1 MIIHV
6 LLVLPIAL
14 LLFSDYPCST
24 RSTHSS
30 TSFQCSTRST
40 HSSTSFQ
47 WLSMFY
53 SFYPYLYF
61 FSVIIHVLLVLPIAL
76 LLFSD
81 YPLVLPISLLLFS
94 DYPCSTRSTHSSTS
108 FQWLSM
114 FYSFYPYLYF
124 FSVIIHVLLVLPIL
138 LFSDYLYFFSVI
150 IHVLLVLPIA
160 LLLFSDYPCSTRSTH
175 ISTSFQWLSMFYSFY
190 P

>member
-6 LLVLPIAL
+6 L
-14 LLFSDYPCST
+14 
-24 RSTHSS
+24 
-30 TSFQCSTRST
+30 
-40 HSSTSFQ
+40 
-47 WLSMFY
+47 
-53 SFYPYLYF
+53 
-61 FSVIIHVLLVLPIAL
+61 
-76 LLFSD
+76 
-81 YPLVLPISLLLFS
+81 LVLPISLLLFS

-114 FYSFYPYLYF
+114 FYSSYPCLYF
-124 FSVIIHVLLVLPIL
+124 FSVIIHVLLVLPIALL
-138 LFSDYLYFFSVI
+138 LFSNYPCSTRSTHISTVFSDYPCSTRPTHISTSFQWLSMYYSSYPYLYFFSVI

-190 P
+190 Q

>member
-6 LLVLPIAL
+6 L
-14 LLFSDYPCST
+14 
-24 RSTHSS
+24 
-30 TSFQCSTRST
+30 
-40 HSSTSFQ
+40 
-47 WLSMFY
+47 
-53 SFYPYLYF
+53 
-61 FSVIIHVLLVLPIAL
+61 
-76 LLFSD
+76 
-81 YPLVLPISLLLFS
+81 LVLPISLLLFS

-124 FSVIIHVLLVLPIL
+124 FSVIIHVLLVLSSTSFQWLSMFYSFYP
-138 LFSDYLYFFSVI
+138 YLYFSLSVI

-160 LLLFSDYPCSTRSTH
+160 LLLFSVLLVLPIVCFFSVLSMFYSFYPYFYFFSVIIHGLPIYLSFQDYPCSTRSTH
-175 ISTSFQWLSMFYSFY
+175 SSTSYQWLSMFYSFY

>member
-6 LLVLPIAL
+6 L
-14 LLFSDYPCST
+14 
-24 RSTHSS
+24 
-30 TSFQCSTRST
+30 
-40 HSSTSFQ
+40 
-47 WLSMFY
+47 
-53 SFYPYLYF
+53 
-61 FSVIIHVLLVLPIAL
+61 
-76 LLFSD
+76 
-81 YPLVLPISLLLFS
+81 LVLPISLLLFS

-114 FYSFYPYLYF
+114 FYSFYPYLYCF
-124 FSVIIHVLLVLPIL
+124 QWLSMFYSSYP
-138 LFSDYLYFFSVI
+138 YLYFFSVI

-175 ISTSFQWLSMFYSFY
+175 ISTSFQWLSMFYVRSSTSFQYYPCSTRSTHVSTVFSDYPCSTRSTHSSTSFQWLSMFYSFY

>member
-6 LLVLPIAL
+6 LLVLPIAVIIHVLLVLPISL
-14 LLFSDYPCST
+14 LLFRDYP
-24 RSTHSS
+24 
-30 TSFQCSTRST
+30 CSTRST

-81 YPLVLPISLLLFS
+81 YPCSTFYSLLLS

-124 FSVIIHVLLVLPIL
+124 FSVIIHVLLVLPI
-138 LFSDYLYFFSVI
+138 
-150 IHVLLVLPIA
+150 A

-175 ISTSFQWLSMFYSFY
+175 ISTSFQWLFFSVDYPCSTRSTHSSTSFQWLSMFYSFY

>member
-24 RSTHSS
+24 RSTHVLLLFSDYP
-30 TSFQCSTRST
+30 CSTRST

-81 YPLVLPISLLLFS
+81 YPCSTRSCFQWLSIYSFYLLLFILSMYYSFFLFS
-94 DYPCSTRSTHSSTS
+94 DYPCSTRS
-108 FQWLSM
+108 
-114 FYSFYPYLYF
+114 
-124 FSVIIHVLLVLPIL
+124 
-138 LFSDYLYFFSVI
+138 YLYFFSVI

-175 ISTSFQWLSMFYSFY
+175 SSTSFQWLSMFYSFY